1 MNRIL
6 FFKKN
11 ICKISTAQLKKE
23 ADKHLLI
30 LVLGP
35 SRVALQAQ

>member
-11 ICKISTAQLKKE
+11 ICKVSTAQLKKE
-23 ADKHLLI
+23 VDKHLLI

-35 SRVALQAQ
+35 IKVAF